1 MKFVLK
7 DAFIEVDGTDLSN
20 HASTVTVGSPA
31 DEVEVTGFGGEYREF
46 AQGLKDGT
54 ITAAFFQSF
63 EAGETHS
70 VLGPLHESGDPFP
83 LSIRPFSTPV
93 ATNNPQ
99 WDMTA
104 KLFDYSPLSGG
115 VGEAA
120 TTDVSFR
127 NADQSGIVES
137 TS

>member
-7 DAFIEVDGTDLSN
+7 DAFLEVDAVDLSS
-20 HASTVTVGSPA
+20 HASTVTIGQPA
-31 DEVEVTGFGGEYREF
+31 DEVEVTGFGGEFREF

-54 ITAAFFQSF
+54 ITAAFFQDF
-63 EAGETHS
+63 AAGSVHS
-70 VLGPLHESGDPFP
+70 VLGPLHASGDTFT
-83 LSIRPFSTPV
+83 LKIRPTSAAVGT
-93 ATNNPQ
+93 TNPQ

-104 KLFDYSPLSGG
+104 RLFDYSPLSGG
-115 VGEAA
+115 VGEAS